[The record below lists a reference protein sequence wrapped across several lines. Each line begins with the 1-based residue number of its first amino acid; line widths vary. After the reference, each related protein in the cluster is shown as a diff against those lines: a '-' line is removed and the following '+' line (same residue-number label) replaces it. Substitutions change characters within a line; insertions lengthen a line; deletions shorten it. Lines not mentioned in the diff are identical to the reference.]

1 MNRYV
6 VSVVICCT
14 DGVDRLEVRT
24 VFATTDTMAA
34 ECIRCLYKESD
45 ADVVGIIIRET
56 N

>member
-6 VSVVICCT
+6 VSAVICV
-14 DGVDRLEVRT
+14 DGVDTLEVRT

-34 ECIRCLYKESD
+34 ECIKTLYAESN
-45 ADVVGIIIRET
+45 ADLVGIIIRET